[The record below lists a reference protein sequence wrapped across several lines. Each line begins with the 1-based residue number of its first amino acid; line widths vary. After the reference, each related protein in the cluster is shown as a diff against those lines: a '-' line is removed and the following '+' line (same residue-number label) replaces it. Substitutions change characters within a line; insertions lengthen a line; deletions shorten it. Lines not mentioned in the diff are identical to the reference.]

1 VKTGRPLIIVLILAL
16 LPLTA
21 TGADTLFIGGVRGVD
36 PFDTTTTLPIHLAL
50 SGGGARGL
58 AAIGVLEA
66 FEEKGIVVTGLA
78 GTSIGGIVGGLYA
91 CGYSG
96 KELAQFVRQT
106 DFNDLFGN
114 RPTRQSMFVTQ
125 RQERDRH
132 LVMLRFDGFRPRIPQ
147 GLTSGQKLTS
157 VLNSLTARAV
167 YRAGGDFSKLPI
179 PFRAVTT
186 DIVSGNMVVLTSGS
200 LADAMR
206 ATMAFPLAFTGIER
220 GHEILMDGGMV
231 APVPVDIAR
240 AVGDSGAFT
249 VAINLTSPLVSKE
262 HLQSPF
268 DIANQVTSIMSADKL
283 KKQLA
288 LADFVITPDIHGL
301 TSQDFDERD
310 SLIACGYRTGLRAA
324 DSIISVLTHRA
335 EVDRHKIVAVTC
347 LGADSVLSFA
357 LRRLNGQEMTLQ
369 VLQRQLQAIVRD
381 FGLFSLTAAISH
393 VADRSSQAITVE
405 VQTVRPLPLAGTQI
419 EFVGVSRYRTDSLK
433 NLMALADSVI
443 SLRLLQRGLDRIVNL
458 YHTDGYD
465 LADVTDVSLDVP
477 ARTIRVTIDEAI
489 VSRIDVSNNKR
500 ARDWLVRSYVPL
512 KRGEPYRTERAEIA
526 TSNLYGTDLFDRVG
540 ITPQRDHDSAVAAVT
555 VDERPSSQVRL
566 GWHWDDEY
574 QSEQFAELL
583 NDNVMGIGLEYLV
596 HAQFAYRRQ
605 VYFGEV
611 KVNRIFK
618 SYVTSQMRF
627 FHERLDRPLF
637 DQGDTSVASRHET
650 KTGALIR
657 VGQQIARLGN
667 FSGSLTVEQVRWRDS
682 RQNVTSKLNL
692 TLLSIESLVE
702 TFDRWPYPNS
712 GKKHFLD
719 LQFSG
724 RLLGGQA
731 EYTRFFTSLEAY
743 FPIGKYLNYHPR
755 LSLGLSRNDL
765 PPTEQFF
772 MGGQQSFGGY
782 RTYQRSGDKIFVLN
796 QELRVSLPFHFY
808 VIGRY
813 DAGETYAQ
821 LDQVKLRNLH
831 HGFIATLAYDSFI
844 GPVEFSYGFKD
855 RHVDRFYFSAG
866 LVF

>member
-16 LPLTA
+16 LPITA
-21 TGADTLFIGGVRGVD
+21 IGADTLFIGGLQGVD
-36 PFDTTTTLPIHLAL
+36 PFDTTTTHCIHLAL

-58 AAIGVLEA
+58 AAIGILEA

-91 CGYSG
+91 CGYTG
-96 KELAQFVRQT
+96 KDLAQIVRQT

-132 LVMLRFDGFRPRIPQ
+132 LLMLRFDGFRPRIPR

-157 VLNSLTARAV
+157 VLNSLTSRAV
-167 YRAGGDFSKLPI
+167 YRAGGDFTKLPI

-186 DIVSGNMVVLTSGS
+186 DIVNGKMVVLASGS

-220 GHEILMDGGMV
+220 GKEILMDGGMV

-240 AVGDSGAFT
+240 TIGDSGAFT
-249 VAINLTSPLVSKE
+249 VAINLTSPLLAKE
-262 HLQSPF
+262 HLQSPL

-283 KKQLA
+283 NKQLES
-288 LADFVITPDIHGL
+288 ADFVITPDLHGF
-301 TSQDFDERD
+301 TSADFDAKD
-310 SLIACGYRTGLRAA
+310 TLIACGYRTGLRAA

-335 EVDRHKIVAVTC
+335 ETDRHKITSVSCPGV
-347 LGADSVLSFA
+347 DSVLSFA
-357 LRRLNGQEMTLQ
+357 LRRLNGKEMTTPELRGR
-369 VLQRQLQAIVRD
+369 LRSIARD
-381 FGLFSLTAAISH
+381 FDLFSLTAVISPIADSSGRGIAIEI
-393 VADRSSQAITVE
+393 QA
-405 VQTVRPLPLAGTQI
+405 VRPLPLAGTHI
-419 EFVGVSRYRTDSLK
+419 EFIGVSRYRTDSLR
-433 NLMALADSVI
+433 NLMAFTDSVI
-443 SLRLLQRGLDRIVNL
+443 SLPLLQRGLDRIVNL
-458 YHTDGYD
+458 YHTDGFD
-465 LADVTDVSLDVP
+465 LADVTDVSLDP
-477 ARTIRVTIDEAI
+477 TLRTIRITIDEAI
-489 VSRIDVSNNKR
+489 VSRIDVSNNQR
-500 ARDWLVRSYVPL
+500 TRDWLVRSYVPL
-512 KRGEPYRTERAEIA
+512 RLGEPYRTEKADVA

-583 NDNVMGIGLEYLV
+583 NDNVMGIGLEYLAHV
-596 HAQFAYRRQ
+596 QFAYRRQ
-605 VYFGEV
+605 LYFGEM

-618 SYVTSQMRF
+618 SYVTSQWRF

-637 DQGDTSVASRHET
+637 DQGDTSVSSRHET
-650 KTGALIR
+650 KTGGLIR

-667 FSGSLTVEQVRWRDS
+667 LSGSLTVEQVRWRDNRLS
-682 RQNVTSKLNL
+682 TTSKLNL
-692 TLLSIESLVE
+692 TLLSFESLVE
-702 TFDRWPYPNS
+702 TFDRWPYPAS
-712 GKKHFLD
+712 GKKHFLE

-731 EYTRFFTSLEAY
+731 EYTRFYTSLEAY
-743 FPIGKYLNYHPR
+743 FPIGKLLNYHPR

-782 RTYQRSGDKIFVLN
+782 RTYQRSGDKIFLLN
-796 QELRVSLPFHFY
+796 QELRVRLPFDFY

-855 RHVDRFYFSAG
+855 RHTDRFYFSAG
-866 LVF
+866 LAF